1 MQKINIYQRF
11 AYYLV
16 GLVIG
21 CFLVATVLSGKDT
34 RCNYFPNAR
43 VLNDLRNK
51 PFEYDSLARVAL
63 NNKWIDTLDIKN
75 TLTHGDVDFDKSNI
89 KENGGKL
96 YTVYGQTSKGVKITL
111 LVINYSYKAVLKDI
125 QKSKD

>member
-1 MQKINIYQRF
+1 MKFFHRF

-21 CFLVATVLSGKDT
+21 LFFVSIIFSGKDT

-51 PFEYDSLARVAL
+51 PFEYSEKASKVLAE
-63 NNKWIDTLDIKN
+63 KWIDTIDIKN
-75 TLTHGDVDFDKSNI
+75 TLEYGDVDFDNSNTEFN
-89 KENGGKL
+89 KAKL
-96 YTVYGQTSKGVKITL
+96 Y
-111 LVINYSYKAVLKDI
+111 VIEGKTTENQEIILKVSNRENKAILEEIIK
-125 QKSKD
+125 K

>member
-1 MQKINIYQRF
+1 MKLYQRF

-21 CFLVATVLSGKDT
+21 LFFVAMVLSGKDT

-51 PFEYDSLARVAL
+51 PFNYDSIATLQMSK
-63 NNKWIDTLDIKN
+63 KWVDTSDIKN
-75 TLTHGDVDFDKSNI
+75 ILTHGDIDFDKSN
-89 KENGGKL
+89 KPFEGGKL
-96 YTVYGQTSKGVKITL
+96 YVIEGKNKKNEEIIL
-111 LVINYSYKAVLKDI
+111 EVINYSDKAVLKNI
-125 QKSKD
+125 IKK